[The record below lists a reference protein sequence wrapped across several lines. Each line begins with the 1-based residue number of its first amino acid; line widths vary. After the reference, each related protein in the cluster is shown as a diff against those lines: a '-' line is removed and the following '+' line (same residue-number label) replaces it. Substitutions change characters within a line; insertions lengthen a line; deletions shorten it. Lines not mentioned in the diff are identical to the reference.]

1 MNLSVMSD
9 GSERIGYED
18 PKVPIY
24 VRKGDLKSMSNM
36 AALCHWHEDV
46 ELLMPLKGYLRY
58 NVEGKVVTVQEG
70 NAIFVNTRH
79 MHYGFSADGTDC
91 EYICITFRP
100 QILCGCEEIGNR
112 YVMPVL
118 NSPSLS
124 HLVLRKNDPEHSV
137 LLSAIHRIWAL
148 YRQQPEGYELQVM
161 GHLFAFWQ
169 GLYTA
174 ARNQLGE
181 RDTSDGNLMALKRM
195 LEFVRT
201 HFADRISVDAI
212 AAAGGVCRT
221 KCCQLFKTYL
231 NQTPNDYVNSFR
243 LEKGMELLKSTD
255 LTVTEIAGICGFS
268 GASYFTEL
276 FTRRKGITPTAFR
289 KG

>member
-9 GSERIGYED
+9 GSERIRYDD

-24 VRKGDLKSMSNM
+24 VRRSDLKSMSNM

-46 ELLMPLKGYLRY
+46 ELLMPVKGYLRY

-70 NAIFVNTRH
+70 NAVFVNTRR
-79 MHYGFSADGTDC
+79 MHYGFSADGRDC
-91 EYICITFRP
+91 EYICMTFRP
-100 QILCGCEEIGNR
+100 QILCGCGEIGNR

-118 NSPSLS
+118 NSPNLS
-124 HLVLRKNDPEHSV
+124 HLVLRKSNPDHGS
-137 LLSAIHRIWAL
+137 LLGAIHRIWAV
-148 YRQQPEGYELQVM
+148 YEQQPEGFEMQVM
-161 GHLFAFWQ
+161 ANLFAFWQ
-169 GLYTA
+169 GLYFA
-174 ARNQLGE
+174 ARDQLGE
-181 RDTSDGNLMALKRM
+181 AVTTDGNLLALKRM

-201 HFADRISVDAI
+201 HYAEKISVDAI
-212 AAAGGVCRT
+212 AAEGSVCRT
-221 KCCQLFKTYL
+221 KCCQLFKKYL

-268 GASYFTEL
+268 GPSYFTEL
-276 FTRRKGITPTAFR
+276 FTRQKGITPTAFR